1 MLKPY
6 RVQFENVFPVQCNHF
21 HFVWVNIAHQPA
33 GERGQRPAFANGS
46 GYRVGNHAVLAP
58 GYLSG
63 HVLDRLCPNIYVNR
77 TLRNRLFHLSFSCA
91 GARPVT
97 SAFNGAFLSGLDHL
111 VLKMLYDPRVKPG
124 MNEKTALPVLKA
136 IAAEYERDGLFA
148 TADSDAAK
156 NGLARLMP

>member
-1 MLKPY
+1 M
-6 RVQFENVFPVQCNHF
+6 
-21 HFVWVNIAHQPA
+21 
-33 GERGQRPAFANGS
+33 
-46 GYRVGNHAVLAP
+46 
-58 GYLSG
+58 
-63 HVLDRLCPNIYVNR
+63 DDYVR
-77 TLRNRLFHLSFSCA
+77 EMHTR
-91 GARPVT
+91 
-97 SAFNGAFLSGLDHL
+97 SGLLAQIQADKRAVVLKAVSAGGSLLIGRLITREL